1 MSRVGKQTIVIPDK
15 VPVGLEAERVVVL
28 GPKGELARVWPRALE
43 LTVAAGA
50 AKVDLKNENQMDEL
64 RALWGTSAA
73 HLKNMIKGVTVGFE
87 KRLLIEGIGYKA
99 AVTTETV
106 TLNVGFSHPVVWPIP
121 RGLKVVLDKN
131 LLTISGADCELVGQ
145 FAATLRA
152 VRPPDPYKEKGLRYI
167 DERVIRKQGKKAATT
182 A

>member
-15 VPVGLEAERVVVL
+15 VIVGLEAERVVVR

-50 AKVDLKNENQMDEL
+50 AKVDLKNENRMDEL
-64 RALWGTSAA
+64 KALWGTSAA